1 MSLVAPYVDG
11 KLQTSTTSSDS
22 LGSKSSNSVVDSDT
36 FLTLLVAEMQ
46 NQDPLEP
53 TSNTEWVSQ
62 YATFTQVQQISE
74 MADSMDLVRANN
86 LIGKEV
92 VMKVTSS
99 STGETSYKRGVV
111 DYVVVEEGKPLLV
124 IDEAKYSLSDLDTVA
139 SEEYFN
145 AYDKYTE
152 FAKKVAALPS
162 LKLIDKSYQN
172 TVQNI
177 MDLYNGMSD
186 YEKNY
191 LKTYAAGDIASYEAY
206 VKKLKSLGVTFNEG
220 TQTKETTL
228 DDLISAFDKKMT
240 ALMEQIAALKG
251 SNSSSGSSSSGN
263 TDQKTDGITSG
274 GNDQKTDG
282 TTSGD
287 KNQKTDGTESG
298 DKNQKTDGSESGDN
312 TQVSDKTPSTDDSQK
327 TENPDSGDNNSDKNQ
342 ESGSTDATGSAADAD
357 NAQTDNSNNTDSGDE
372 DIADL
377 LTQDNTT
384 VQKVT
389 CRHGCK
395 GKEAVSN
402 EYQQ

>member
-162 LKLIDKSYQN
+162 LKLVDKSYQN
-172 TVQNI
+172 TVQDI

-263 TDQKTDGITSG
+263 TDQKTDGITPG
-274 GNDQKTDG
+274 DNDQKTDG

-342 ESGSTDATGSAADAD
+342 ESGSTDATGSAADAN
-357 NAQTDNSNNTDSGDE
+357 NAQTDNSSNNTDSGDE

-384 VQKVT
+384 V
-389 CRHGCK
+389 
-395 GKEAVSN
+395 
-402 EYQQ
+402 

>member
-312 TQVSDKTPSTDDSQK
+312 TQVSNKTPSTDDSQK

-384 VQKVT
+384 V
-389 CRHGCK
+389 
-395 GKEAVSN
+395 
-402 EYQQ
+402 

>member
-287 KNQKTDGTESG
+287 KSQKTDGTESG

-357 NAQTDNSNNTDSGDE
+357 NAQTDNSSNNTASGDE

-384 VQKVT
+384 V
-389 CRHGCK
+389 
-395 GKEAVSN
+395 
-402 EYQQ
+402 

>member
-22 LGSKSSNSVVDSDT
+22 LNSKSSNSVVDSDT

-162 LKLIDKSYQN
+162 LKLVDKSYQN
-172 TVQNI
+172 TVQDI

-240 ALMEQIAALKG
+240 ALMEQIAALKE

-263 TDQKTDGITSG
+263 TDQKTDGITPG

-298 DKNQKTDGSESGDN
+298 DNDQKTDGSASGGN

-342 ESGSTDATGSAADAD
+342 ESGSTDATGSAADAN
-357 NAQTDNSNNTDSGDE
+357 NAQTDNSSNNTDSGDE
-372 DIADL
+372 DVANL

-384 VQKVT
+384 V
-389 CRHGCK
+389 
-395 GKEAVSN
+395 
-402 EYQQ
+402 

>member
-22 LGSKSSNSVVDSDT
+22 LGRKSSNSVVDSDT

-139 SEEYFN
+139 SKEYFN

-162 LKLIDKSYQN
+162 LKVVDKSYQN

-263 TDQKTDGITSG
+263 TDQKTDGITPG

-287 KNQKTDGTESG
+287 KNQKTDGTESE

-312 TQVSDKTPSTDDSQK
+312 TQASDKTPSTDDSQK
-327 TENPDSGDNNSDKNQ
+327 TENPDSGDNNSDKDQ

-357 NAQTDNSNNTDSGDE
+357 NAQTGNSSNNTASGDE

-377 LTQDNTT
+377 LTQNNTT
-384 VQKVT
+384 V
-389 CRHGCK
+389 
-395 GKEAVSN
+395 
-402 EYQQ
+402 

>member
-1 MSLVAPYVDG
+1 MAVD
-11 KLQTSTTSSDS
+11 
-22 LGSKSSNSVVDSDT
+22 SSNAVSQSQIISST
-36 FLTLLVAEMQ
+36 SKTTNTKKSNTLNMENFLSLLVAEMQ

-139 SEEYFN
+139 SKEYFN

-172 TVQNI
+172 TVQDI

-206 VKKLKSLGVTFNEG
+206 VKKLKSLGVTFKEG

-263 TDQKTDGITSG
+263 TDQKTDGITPG

-327 TENPDSGDNNSDKNQ
+327 TENPDSGDINSDKDQ

-357 NAQTDNSNNTDSGDE
+357 NAQTGNSSNNTASGDE

-384 VQKVT
+384 V
-389 CRHGCK
+389 
-395 GKEAVSN
+395 
-402 EYQQ
+402 

>member
-22 LGSKSSNSVVDSDT
+22 LNSKSSNSVVDSDT

-162 LKLIDKSYQN
+162 LKLVDKSYQN
-172 TVQNI
+172 TVQDI

-240 ALMEQIAALKG
+240 ALMEQIAALKE

-274 GNDQKTDG
+274 DNDQKTDG

-298 DKNQKTDGSESGDN
+298 DKNQKTDGSASGDN

-342 ESGSTDATGSAADAD
+342 ESGSTDATGSAADAN
-357 NAQTDNSNNTDSGDE
+357 NAQTDNSSNNTDSGDE

-384 VQKVT
+384 V
-389 CRHGCK
+389 
-395 GKEAVSN
+395 
-402 EYQQ
+402 

>member
-22 LGSKSSNSVVDSDT
+22 LGRKSSNSVVDSDT

-139 SEEYFN
+139 SKEYFN

-162 LKLIDKSYQN
+162 LKVVDKSYQN

-186 YEKNY
+186 YDVTSKDLEGIVSQLRIIKGVECAIFMY
-191 LKTYAAGDIASYEAY
+191 ETSTLQYKVSLRSCSYVDVSKVAEYFGGGGHKRAAGCTIN
-206 VKKLKSLGVTFNEG
+206 GTFYDVVNN
-220 TQTKETTL
+220 L
-228 DDLISAFDKKMT
+228 S
-240 ALMEQIAALKG
+240 EQIEK
-251 SNSSSGSSSSGN
+251 
-263 TDQKTDGITSG
+263 QM
-274 GNDQKTDG
+274 
-282 TTSGD
+282 
-287 KNQKTDGTESG
+287 
-298 DKNQKTDGSESGDN
+298 
-312 TQVSDKTPSTDDSQK
+312 
-327 TENPDSGDNNSDKNQ
+327 
-342 ESGSTDATGSAADAD
+342 
-357 NAQTDNSNNTDSGDE
+357 
-372 DIADL
+372 
-377 LTQDNTT
+377 
-384 VQKVT
+384 
-389 CRHGCK
+389 
-395 GKEAVSN
+395 
-402 EYQQ
+402 

>member
-11 KLQTSTTSSDS
+11 KLQTTTTSSDS
-22 LGSKSSNSVVDSDT
+22 LSSSKSNSVVDSDT

-342 ESGSTDATGSAADAD
+342 ESGSTDATGSAADAN
-357 NAQTDNSNNTDSGDE
+357 NAQTDNSSNNTDSGDE

-384 VQKVT
+384 V
-389 CRHGCK
+389 
-395 GKEAVSN
+395 
-402 EYQQ
+402 

>member
-22 LGSKSSNSVVDSDT
+22 LGRKSSNSVVDSDT

-206 VKKLKSLGVTFNEG
+206 VKKLKSLGVTFNES

-263 TDQKTDGITSG
+263 TDQKTDGIISG

-384 VQKVT
+384 V
-389 CRHGCK
+389 
-395 GKEAVSN
+395 
-402 EYQQ
+402 

>member
-11 KLQTSTTSSDS
+11 KLQTTTTSSDS

-139 SEEYFN
+139 SKEYFN

-263 TDQKTDGITSG
+263 TDQKTDGITPG

-282 TTSGD
+282 TTSAD

-357 NAQTDNSNNTDSGDE
+357 NAQTDNSSNNTASGDE
-372 DIADL
+372 NIADL

-384 VQKVT
+384 V
-389 CRHGCK
+389 
-395 GKEAVSN
+395 
-402 EYQQ
+402 

>member
-172 TVQNI
+172 TVQDI

-263 TDQKTDGITSG
+263 TDQKTDGITTGS
-274 GNDQKTDG
+274 NDQKTEG

-384 VQKVT
+384 V
-389 CRHGCK
+389 
-395 GKEAVSN
+395 
-402 EYQQ
+402 

>member
-22 LGSKSSNSVVDSDT
+22 LGRKSSNSVVDSDT

-139 SEEYFN
+139 SKEYFN

-162 LKLIDKSYQN
+162 LKVVDKSYQN

-191 LKTYAAGDIASYEAY
+191 LKTYSAGYIASYEAY

-263 TDQKTDGITSG
+263 TDQKTDGITPG

-287 KNQKTDGTESG
+287 KNQKTDGTESE

-312 TQVSDKTPSTDDSQK
+312 TQASDKTPSTDDSQK
-327 TENPDSGDNNSDKNQ
+327 TENPDSGDNNSDKDQ

-357 NAQTDNSNNTDSGDE
+357 NAQTGNSSNNTASGDE

-377 LTQDNTT
+377 LTQNNTT
-384 VQKVT
+384 V
-389 CRHGCK
+389 
-395 GKEAVSN
+395 
-402 EYQQ
+402 

>member
-22 LGSKSSNSVVDSDT
+22 LGRKSSNSVVDSDT

-139 SEEYFN
+139 SKEYFN

-162 LKLIDKSYQN
+162 LKVVDKSYQN
-172 TVQNI
+172 TVQDI

-263 TDQKTDGITSG
+263 TDQKTDGITPG

-312 TQVSDKTPSTDDSQK
+312 TQASDKTPSTDDSQK
-327 TENPDSGDNNSDKNQ
+327 TENPDSGDNNSDKDQ

-357 NAQTDNSNNTDSGDE
+357 NAQTGNSSNNTASGDE

-377 LTQDNTT
+377 LTKNNTT
-384 VQKVT
+384 V
-389 CRHGCK
+389 
-395 GKEAVSN
+395 
-402 EYQQ
+402 

>member
-22 LGSKSSNSVVDSDT
+22 LNSKSSNSVVDSDT

-139 SEEYFN
+139 SKEYFN

-162 LKLIDKSYQN
+162 LKVVDKSYQN

-191 LKTYAAGDIASYEAY
+191 LRTYAAGDIASYEAY
-206 VKKLKSLGVTFNEG
+206 VKKLKSLGVTFKEG

-263 TDQKTDGITSG
+263 TDQKTDGITPG

-342 ESGSTDATGSAADAD
+342 ESGSTDATGSAADAN
-357 NAQTDNSNNTDSGDE
+357 NAQTDNSSNNTDSGDE

-384 VQKVT
+384 V
-389 CRHGCK
+389 
-395 GKEAVSN
+395 
-402 EYQQ
+402 

>member
-11 KLQTSTTSSDS
+11 KLQTTTTSSDS
-22 LGSKSSNSVVDSDT
+22 LSSSKSNSVVDSDT

-92 VMKVTSS
+92 VMKVTST

-124 IDEAKYSLSDLDTVA
+124 IDEAKYSLNDLDTVA

-152 FAKKVAALPS
+152 FSSKVAALPS
-162 LKLIDKSYQN
+162 LKVIDKSYQN
-172 TVQNI
+172 AVQDI

-206 VKKLKSLGVTFNEG
+206 VAQLKKLGVTFTENTE
-220 TQTKETTL
+220 TKETTL
-228 DDLISAFDKKMT
+228 DDLISAFDKKMS
-240 ALMEQIAALKG
+240 ALMEQIEALKQ
-251 SNSSSGSSSSGN
+251 SNSSNNSSGTN
-263 TDQKTDGITSG
+263 GSDNNSSNSG
-274 GNDQKTDG
+274 QTDG
-282 TTSGD
+282 TQGSGD
-287 KNQKTDGTESG
+287 ADSTGGTQGSGSADQTGGTQGSGDADQTGGTQGSDGTDSKDDG
-298 DKNQKTDGSESGDN
+298 TQGTAGTDSNGE
-312 TQVSDKTPSTDDSQK
+312 TQNG
-327 TENPDSGDNNSDKNQ
+327 TEQGNSDP
-342 ESGSTDATGSAADAD
+342 
-357 NAQTDNSNNTDSGDE
+357 DE
-372 DIADL
+372 QLADL
-377 LTQDNTT
+377 LTKDNTT
-384 VQKVT
+384 V
-389 CRHGCK
+389 
-395 GKEAVSN
+395 
-402 EYQQ
+402 

>member
-22 LGSKSSNSVVDSDT
+22 LGRKSSNSVVDSDT

-139 SEEYFN
+139 SKEYFN

-172 TVQNI
+172 TVQDI

-263 TDQKTDGITSG
+263 TDQKTDGITPG
-274 GNDQKTDG
+274 GND
-282 TTSGD
+282 
-287 KNQKTDGTESG
+287 QKTDGTESG
-298 DKNQKTDGSESGDN
+298 DKNQKTDGTESEDKNQKTDGSESGDN
-312 TQVSDKTPSTDDSQK
+312 TQASDKTPSTDDSQK
-327 TENPDSGDNNSDKNQ
+327 TENPDSGDNNSDKDQ

-357 NAQTDNSNNTDSGDE
+357 NAQTGNSSNNTASGDE

-377 LTQDNTT
+377 LTQNNTT
-384 VQKVT
+384 V
-389 CRHGCK
+389 
-395 GKEAVSN
+395 
-402 EYQQ
+402 

>member
-22 LGSKSSNSVVDSDT
+22 LSSKSSNSVVDSDT

-162 LKLIDKSYQN
+162 LKVVDKSYQN

-191 LKTYAAGDIASYEAY
+191 LRTYAAGDIASYEAY
-206 VKKLKSLGVTFNEG
+206 VKKLKSLGVTFKEG

-263 TDQKTDGITSG
+263 TDQKTDGITPG

-384 VQKVT
+384 V
-389 CRHGCK
+389 
-395 GKEAVSN
+395 
-402 EYQQ
+402 

>member
-162 LKLIDKSYQN
+162 LKLVDKSYQN
-172 TVQNI
+172 TVQDI

-220 TQTKETTL
+220 TETKETTL

-263 TDQKTDGITSG
+263 TDQKTDGITPG

-384 VQKVT
+384 V
-389 CRHGCK
+389 
-395 GKEAVSN
+395 
-402 EYQQ
+402 

>member
-22 LGSKSSNSVVDSDT
+22 LGRKSSNSVVDSDT

-139 SEEYFN
+139 SKEYFN

-172 TVQNI
+172 TVQDI

-263 TDQKTDGITSG
+263 TDQKTDGITPG

-282 TTSGD
+282 TESGD

-312 TQVSDKTPSTDDSQK
+312 TQASDKTPSTDDSQK
-327 TENPDSGDNNSDKNQ
+327 TENPDSGDNNSDKDQ

-357 NAQTDNSNNTDSGDE
+357 NAQTGNSSNNTASGDE

-377 LTQDNTT
+377 LTQNNTT
-384 VQKVT
+384 V
-389 CRHGCK
+389 
-395 GKEAVSN
+395 
-402 EYQQ
+402 

>member
-172 TVQNI
+172 TVQDI

-240 ALMEQIAALKG
+240 ALMEQIAALKE

-384 VQKVT
+384 V
-389 CRHGCK
+389 
-395 GKEAVSN
+395 
-402 EYQQ
+402 

>member
-139 SEEYFN
+139 SKEYFN

-162 LKLIDKSYQN
+162 LKLVDKSYQN

-263 TDQKTDGITSG
+263 TDQKTDGITPG

-287 KNQKTDGTESG
+287 NNQKTDGTESG

-312 TQVSDKTPSTDDSQK
+312 TQASDKTPSTDDSQK

-357 NAQTDNSNNTDSGDE
+357 NAQTDNSSNNTDSGDE
-372 DIADL
+372 DVADL

-384 VQKVT
+384 V
-389 CRHGCK
+389 
-395 GKEAVSN
+395 
-402 EYQQ
+402 

>member
-139 SEEYFN
+139 SKEYFN

-162 LKLIDKSYQN
+162 LKVVDKSYQN

-263 TDQKTDGITSG
+263 TDQKTDGITPG

-384 VQKVT
+384 V
-389 CRHGCK
+389 
-395 GKEAVSN
+395 
-402 EYQQ
+402 

>member
-384 VQKVT
+384 V
-389 CRHGCK
+389 
-395 GKEAVSN
+395 
-402 EYQQ
+402 

>member
-1 MSLVAPYVDG
+1 
-11 KLQTSTTSSDS
+11 
-22 LGSKSSNSVVDSDT
+22 
-36 FLTLLVAEMQ
+36 
-46 NQDPLEP
+46 
-53 TSNTEWVSQ
+53 
-62 YATFTQVQQISE
+62 
-74 MADSMDLVRANN
+74 MDLVRANN

-162 LKLIDKSYQN
+162 LKLVDKSYQN
-172 TVQNI
+172 TVQDI

-251 SNSSSGSSSSGN
+251 SNSSSGSSSSRN

-357 NAQTDNSNNTDSGDE
+357 NAQTDNSSNNTASGDE
-372 DIADL
+372 NIADL

-384 VQKVT
+384 V
-389 CRHGCK
+389 
-395 GKEAVSN
+395 
-402 EYQQ
+402 

>member
-22 LGSKSSNSVVDSDT
+22 LNSKSSNSVVDSDT

-162 LKLIDKSYQN
+162 LKLVDKSYQN
-172 TVQNI
+172 TVQDI

-263 TDQKTDGITSG
+263 TDQKTDGITPG

-298 DKNQKTDGSESGDN
+298 DKNQKTDGTESGDN

-342 ESGSTDATGSAADAD
+342 ESGSTDATGSAADAN
-357 NAQTDNSNNTDSGDE
+357 NAQTDNSSNNTDSGDE

-384 VQKVT
+384 V
-389 CRHGCK
+389 
-395 GKEAVSN
+395 
-402 EYQQ
+402 

>member
-22 LGSKSSNSVVDSDT
+22 LGRKSSNSVVDSDT

-139 SEEYFN
+139 SKEYFN

-162 LKLIDKSYQN
+162 LKVVDKSYQN
-172 TVQNI
+172 TVQDI

-263 TDQKTDGITSG
+263 TDQKTDGITPG

-282 TTSGD
+282 TESGDKNQKTDGTESGD

-312 TQVSDKTPSTDDSQK
+312 TQASDKTPSTDDSQK
-327 TENPDSGDNNSDKNQ
+327 TENPDSGDNNSDKDQ

-357 NAQTDNSNNTDSGDE
+357 NAQTGNSSNNTASGDE

-377 LTQDNTT
+377 LTQNNTT
-384 VQKVT
+384 V
-389 CRHGCK
+389 
-395 GKEAVSN
+395 
-402 EYQQ
+402 

>member
-22 LGSKSSNSVVDSDT
+22 LGRKSSNSVVDSDT

-139 SEEYFN
+139 SKEYFN

-172 TVQNI
+172 TVQDI

-206 VKKLKSLGVTFNEG
+206 VKKLKSLGVTFKEG

-263 TDQKTDGITSG
+263 TDQKTDGITPG

-327 TENPDSGDNNSDKNQ
+327 TENPDSGDINSDKDQ

-357 NAQTDNSNNTDSGDE
+357 NAQTGNSSNNTASGDE

-384 VQKVT
+384 V
-389 CRHGCK
+389 
-395 GKEAVSN
+395 
-402 EYQQ
+402 

>member
-22 LGSKSSNSVVDSDT
+22 LGRKSSNSVVDSDT

-139 SEEYFN
+139 SKEYFN

-162 LKLIDKSYQN
+162 LKVVDKSYQN
-172 TVQNI
+172 TVQDI

-263 TDQKTDGITSG
+263 TDQKTDGITPG

-282 TTSGD
+282 TESGD

-312 TQVSDKTPSTDDSQK
+312 TQASDKTPSTDDSQK
-327 TENPDSGDNNSDKNQ
+327 TENPDSGDNNSDKDQ

-357 NAQTDNSNNTDSGDE
+357 NAQTGNSSNNTASGDE

-377 LTQDNTT
+377 LTQNNTT
-384 VQKVT
+384 V
-389 CRHGCK
+389 
-395 GKEAVSN
+395 
-402 EYQQ
+402 

>member
-22 LGSKSSNSVVDSDT
+22 LSSKSSNSVVDSDT
-36 FLTLLVAEMQ
+36 FLTLLVAQMQ

-92 VMKVTSS
+92 VVKVTSS

-139 SEEYFN
+139 SKEYFN

-162 LKLIDKSYQN
+162 LKVVDKSYQN

-191 LKTYAAGDIASYEAY
+191 LRTYAAGDIASYEAY
-206 VKKLKSLGVTFNEG
+206 VKKLKSLGVTFKEG

-263 TDQKTDGITSG
+263 TNQKTDGITPG

-357 NAQTDNSNNTDSGDE
+357 NAQTDSSNNMASGDE
-372 DIADL
+372 EIADL

-384 VQKVT
+384 V
-389 CRHGCK
+389 
-395 GKEAVSN
+395 
-402 EYQQ
+402 

>member
-312 TQVSDKTPSTDDSQK
+312 TQVSNKTPSTDDSQK

-342 ESGSTDATGSAADAD
+342 ESGSTDATGSAADVD

-384 VQKVT
+384 V
-389 CRHGCK
+389 
-395 GKEAVSN
+395 
-402 EYQQ
+402 

>member
-287 KNQKTDGTESG
+287 KSQKTDGTESG

-384 VQKVT
+384 V
-389 CRHGCK
+389 
-395 GKEAVSN
+395 
-402 EYQQ
+402 

>member
-11 KLQTSTTSSDS
+11 QLQTTTTSSDS
-22 LGSKSSNSVVDSDT
+22 LSSKSSNSVVDSDT

-111 DYVVVEEGKPLLV
+111 DYVVVEDGKPLLV

-139 SEEYFN
+139 SEEYFD

-152 FAKKVAALPS
+152 FSNKVSALPS
-162 LKLIDKSYQN
+162 LKLIDKSYKN
-172 TVQNI
+172 TVQEL

-191 LKTYAAGDIASYEAY
+191 LNTYASDSISAYEAY
-206 VKKLKSLGVTFNEG
+206 VKQLTSLGVTF
-220 TQTKETTL
+220 TDSTKTSETTL

-240 ALMEQIAALKG
+240 ALMEQIAALKE
-251 SNSSSGSSSSGN
+251 SSSSSSSSAQSTTTVSTAASTQT
-263 TDQKTDGITSG
+263 TDTTASADSEQTTTDDTTTQIT
-274 GNDQKTDG
+274 DTAA
-282 TTSGD
+282 
-287 KNQKTDGTESG
+287 
-298 DKNQKTDGSESGDN
+298 
-312 TQVSDKTPSTDDSQK
+312 STDDSQK
-327 TENPDSGDNNSDKNQ
+327 TESSDSTDSSTSDSTEAEQ
-342 ESGSTDATGSAADAD
+342 TTGST
-357 NAQTDNSNNTDSGDE
+357 QTQTSSETTE
-372 DIADL
+372 AEAEEVAEL
-377 LTQDNTT
+377 LTQDSTT
-384 VQKVT
+384 V
-389 CRHGCK
+389 
-395 GKEAVSN
+395 
-402 EYQQ
+402 